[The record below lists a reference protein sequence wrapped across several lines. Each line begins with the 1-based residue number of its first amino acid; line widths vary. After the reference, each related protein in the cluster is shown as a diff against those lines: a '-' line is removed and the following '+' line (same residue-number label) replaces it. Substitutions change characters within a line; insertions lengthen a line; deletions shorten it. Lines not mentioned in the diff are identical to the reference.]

1 MRRILSFFFTLT
13 ILIASLF
20 LGSSSTAIAS
30 DVLRATLKNGLQV
43 VIVHNGLAP
52 VVTTMVN
59 YLVGSNEAPDGFP
72 GMAHAQE
79 HMMFRGSAGLS
90 AAQLATLIAAMGGS
104 FDADTQ
110 QTVTQYYFTVPKEDL
125 DLALHI
131 EAVRME
137 DVLDSQKLWQEERGA
152 IEQEV
157 AQDYSNPLYVF
168 HKQLLSTLFE
178 ATPYA
183 HDALGTRPSF
193 EATTGA
199 MLKDFY
205 NKWYAPNNAML
216 VIVGDVDPES
226 VLSAV
231 RQLFEP
237 IPSRPVPHRP
247 EISLKPLR
255 AHHIQLETD
264 LPYRIAVV
272 AYRMPGYDSPD
283 YAAAQVLADILDSQ
297 RGNLY
302 ALVPE
307 GKALEAGFSSS
318 FLPKAGLGYAMA
330 AFPREAE
337 GEIMAAE
344 LKTRIEDYVQKGFP
358 PDLVEAAK
366 RREVADLEFQKNSVE
381 GLAALWS
388 LALAVE
394 GRHSPNDDIEAI
406 QTVTAADVNRVA
418 RTWLDNKTATVGLL
432 IPKPAGGAVA
442 SRTFRGKE
450 SFAPKDTKPVTL
462 PDWAKRALLPP
473 ALPRSTVNPTVSL
486 LPNGLRLIVQPTNI
500 NRTICLYG
508 QIKNNPDLQ
517 VPRGKEG
524 VDDVLDN
531 LFSYGTTTLDRLAFQ
546 KALDD
551 IAANLSAGTTFSLEV
566 LEDQFDRGMQLL
578 ADNLFHPALP
588 EQAFQVVQK
597 ETTDLVAGR
606 LRSPAH
612 LARRALRTGLYPKDD
627 PALRQPTPK
636 SIGSLTLKDVRSY
649 YQKVFR
655 PDLTTVV
662 VIGNITPERARSS
675 VEKYFGEWKA
685 EGPKPETDLPPVP
698 LNRPSSASVP
708 DASRVQDLVI
718 LAQTLALNRS
728 NPDYYLLQVGNHVL
742 SGAFYATRLYHDLRE
757 VAGLVYSVE
766 SVLDVGKTRG
776 VFEVTLACD
785 PPNVSK
791 ARIML
796 EENLRK
802 MQTTPVTPAELQ
814 QAKTLLIRKIPL
826 SEASTESIGQRLLTL
841 SLHDLPLDEP
851 TKAAKR
857 YLEVTADQ
865 VRDAFAKWI
874 RPRSFVQVSIG
885 PEPR

>member
-1 MRRILSFFFTLT
+1 MRRILSFFFTLM
-13 ILIASLF
+13 ILISSLCLGAS
-20 LGSSSTAIAS
+20 TMAMAS

-43 VIVHNGLAP
+43 VIVRNDLAP
-52 VVTTMVN
+52 VVTTLVN
-59 YLVGSNEAPDGFP
+59 YLVGSNEAPDGYP

-79 HMMFRGSAGLS
+79 HMMFRGSPGLS

-110 QTVTQYYFTVPKEDL
+110 ETVTQYYFTVPKEDL
-125 DLALHI
+125 DVALHV
-131 EAVRME
+131 EAVRMG
-137 DVLDSQKLWQEERGA
+137 DVLDSQELWQEERGA

-157 AQDYSNPLYVF
+157 AQDYSNPLYLF
-168 HKQLLSTLFE
+168 SKQLLSNLFE

-193 EATTGA
+193 EATTGT

-205 NKWYAPNNAML
+205 NKWYAPNNAIL

-226 VLSAV
+226 VLSTV

-237 IPSRPVPHRP
+237 IPSRPVPTRP
-247 EISLKPLR
+247 EIRLQPLKPG
-255 AHHIQLETD
+255 HIQLETD
-264 LPYRIAVV
+264 LAYTIGVV
-272 AYRMPGYDSPD
+272 AYRLPGYDSPD

-307 GKALEAGFSSS
+307 GKALDAGFNTS
-318 FLPKAGLGYAMA
+318 FFPKAGLGYAMA
-330 AFPREAE
+330 SFPREGN
-337 GEIMAAE
+337 GENMVSE
-344 LKTRIEDYVQKGFP
+344 LKRRIEDYLQKGFP
-358 PDLVEAAK
+358 SDLVDAAK

-388 LALAVE
+388 MALAVE
-394 GRHSPNDDIEAI
+394 GRHSPNDDVEAI
-406 QTVTAADVNRVA
+406 QRVTPADVSRVA

-432 IPKPAGGAVA
+432 VPKPAGAAVA

-450 SFAPKDTKPVTL
+450 SFAPKATKPVTL
-462 PDWAKRALLPP
+462 PDWAKKALIPP
-473 ALPRSTVNPTVSL
+473 ALPKSTVNPTVSV
-486 LPNGLRLIVQPTNI
+486 LPNGLRLIIQPTNI
-500 NRTICLYG
+500 SRTICLYG

-524 VDDVLDN
+524 VDEVLGN

-546 KALDD
+546 KGLDD

-566 LEDQFDRGMQLL
+566 LEAQFDRGMQLL

-597 ETTDLVAGR
+597 ETTSLVAGR
-606 LRSPAH
+606 LQSPAH
-612 LARRALRTGLYPKDD
+612 LARRALRTGLYPKGD

-649 YQKVFR
+649 YEKVFR

-685 EGPKPETDLPPVP
+685 KGPKPETDLPSVP
-698 LNRPSSASVP
+698 LNKPSSASVP
-708 DASRVQDLVI
+708 DPSRVQDLVI
-718 LAQTLALNRS
+718 LAQTLSLHRS

-766 SVLDVGKTRG
+766 SFLDVRKTRG
-776 VFEVTLACD
+776 LFEVVFACD

-791 ARIML
+791 AKTMV

-814 QAKTLLIRKIPL
+814 QAKTLLIREIPL
-826 SEASTESIGQRLLTL
+826 SEASTESIGQKLLAL
-841 SLHDLPLDEP
+841 SVHGLPLDEP
-851 TKAAKR
+851 TRAAKR
-857 YLEVTADQ
+857 YLGVTADQ
-865 VRDAFAKWI
+865 VRDAFARWI
-874 RPRSFVQVSIG
+874 RPRSFVQVSLG
-885 PEPR
+885 PNPE